1 MNKRNRN
8 ILLWLLCGAAV
19 SASLAACSGGAAQT
33 AAGPDAES
41 GPAVSY
47 DESSVTEIA
56 GKVTAVVGN
65 EVTLAVGTL
74 NRGQGGKTGGAA
86 SAASGASS
94 SSGSSGGLIALTGE
108 TKTVQI
114 PVGLSLSEGSAGGRG
129 FRGQAPSGGEAPAES
144 AAGGMP
150 GGAPGEGQTASGGRF
165 SQNGQRQGGFGSRP
179 GNRGAVSSVA
189 SDSSGAGLAAAA
201 KKKSDFSSITPGMVL
216 QIEEA
221 TLSDGTTAIVRVSV
235 LSE

>member
-74 NRGQGGKTGGAA
+74 NRGQGGKTGGASSSSA
-86 SAASGASS
+86 SGGASS
-94 SSGSSGGLIALTGE
+94 SSGSAGGLIALTGE

-114 PVGLSLSEGSAGGRG
+114 PVGLSLSEG
-129 FRGQAPSGGEAPAES
+129 S

-179 GNRGAVSSVA
+179 GNRSAVSSVA